1 MICGKDNFEYS
12 ISKKEVGKCA
22 CCGESYG
29 TLVLDKTGDV
39 VSSYSDC
46 TCHDGELAA
55 ELEQERE
62 SFGPAFV
69 V

>member
-1 MICGKDNFEYS
+1 MTCGKDNFEYS
-12 ISKKEVGKCA
+12 ISKREVGKCA

-29 TLVLDKTGDV
+29 DLVLDKTGET

-46 TCHDGELAA
+46 SCHDEELAA
-55 ELEQERE
+55 EFEAEKQG
-62 SFGPAFV
+62 FGPAFV